1 MHNEIIRFAIKEG
14 QLVPANSVEEAKYK
28 LFLKLLH
35 EGDTIEAFMNLH
47 KADKTLSQVAYA
59 HVLIRELANY
69 TGHSFEEMK
78 ALVKQKTGLY
88 VKTHEGRTTYKSL
101 GDCSKAELSN
111 VIETCLLLGNDIG
124 CYLR

>member
-14 QLVPANSVEEAKYK
+14 QLVPANSVEDAKYK
-28 LFLKLLH
+28 LFLKTLR
-35 EGDTIEAFMNLH
+35 EGDTIEAFMNLN

-78 ALVKQKTGLY
+78 ILIKEKTGLC
-88 VKTHEGRTTYKSL
+88 VKTPESRTIYKSL
-101 GDCSKAELSN
+101 GDCSKNELSN
-111 VIETCLLLGNDIG
+111 VIETCLQLGNDIG

>member
-14 QLVPANSVEEAKYK
+14 QLVPANSIEDAKYK
-28 LFLKLLH
+28 LFLKTLR
-35 EGDTIEAFMNLH
+35 EGDTIEAFMNLN

-59 HVLIRELANY
+59 HVLMRELANY

-78 ALVKQKTGLY
+78 VLIKEKTGLC
-88 VKTHEGRTTYKSL
+88 VKTPESRTVYKSL
-101 GDCSKAELSN
+101 GDCSKNELSN
-111 VIETCLLLGNDIG
+111 VIETCLQLGNDIG

>member
-14 QLVPANSVEEAKYK
+14 QLVPANSIEDAKYK
-28 LFLKLLH
+28 LFLKSLS
-35 EGDTIEAFMNLH
+35 EGDTVEAFMNLH

-78 ALVKQKTGLY
+78 ALVKEKTGLC
-88 VKTHEGRTTYKSL
+88 VKSHEGRTTYKSL
-101 GDCSKAELSN
+101 GDCSKGELSN
-111 VIETCLLLGNDIG
+111 VIETCLLLGSDIG

>member
-14 QLVPANSVEEAKYK
+14 QLVPANSVEDAKYK
-28 LFLKLLH
+28 LFLKTLH
-35 EGDTIEAFMNLH
+35 EGDTIEAFMNLN

-78 ALVKQKTGLY
+78 ILVKEKTGLC
-88 VKTHEGRTTYKSL
+88 VKTPEGRMMFKSL
-101 GDCSKAELSN
+101 GDCSKNELSN
-111 VIETCLLLGNDIG
+111 VIETCLQLGNDIG

>member
-14 QLVPANSVEEAKYK
+14 QLVPANSVEDAKYK
-28 LFLKLLH
+28 LFLKTLR

-78 ALVKQKTGLY
+78 ILIKEKTGLC
-88 VKTHEGRTTYKSL
+88 VKTPEGRIIFKSL
-101 GDCSKAELSN
+101 GDCSKNELSN
-111 VIETCLLLGNDIG
+111 VIETCFQLGNDIG

>member
-14 QLVPANSVEEAKYK
+14 QLVPANSIEDAKYK
-28 LFLKLLH
+28 LFLKTLR
-35 EGDTIEAFMNLH
+35 EGDTIEAFMNLN

-78 ALVKQKTGLY
+78 VLIKEKTGLY
-88 VKTHEGRTTYKSL
+88 VKTPESRTVYKSL
-101 GDCSKAELSN
+101 GDCSKNELSN
-111 VIETCLLLGNDIG
+111 VIETCLQLGNDIG

>member
-14 QLVPANSVEEAKYK
+14 QLVPANSIEDAKYK
-28 LFLKLLH
+28 LFLKTLH
-35 EGDTIEAFMNLH
+35 EGDTIEAFMNLN

-78 ALVKQKTGLY
+78 ILVKEKTGLC
-88 VKTHEGRTTYKSL
+88 VKTPEGRMMFKSL
-101 GDCSKAELSN
+101 GDCSKNELSN
-111 VIETCLLLGNDIG
+111 VIETCLQLGNDIG

>member
-14 QLVPANSVEEAKYK
+14 QLVPANSIEDAKYK
-28 LFLKLLH
+28 LFLKTLR
-35 EGDTIEAFMNLH
+35 EGDTIEAFMNLN

-78 ALVKQKTGLY
+78 VLIKEKTGLC
-88 VKTHEGRTTYKSL
+88 VKTPESRTVYKSL
-101 GDCSKAELSN
+101 GDCSKNELSN
-111 VIETCLLLGNDIG
+111 VIETCLQLGNDIG